1 MYLALTLYL
10 IEIMT
15 LYILQYEILSKNVV
29 RKEKTYPCCTEL
41 YPSLEV
47 TLEFQQKMKYQ
58 DGALTKAK

>member
-1 MYLALTLYL
+1 
-10 IEIMT
+10 MT
-15 LYILQYEILSKNVV
+15 LYILQYEILSTNVV